1 MFAAAK
7 IGRVLAGFGLSAAGH
22 QKKQE
27 QSSVRHQPPKNPDL
41 PKKILIYP
49 HLIHLLKGHPT
60 FADKKS

>member
-1 MFAAAK
+1 MFAAAQ

-41 PKKILIYP
+41 PKK
-49 HLIHLLKGHPT
+49 KSSSDS
-60 FADKKS
+60 FAQRAPNFR